1 MTDKLDKPK
10 TEVPTVTKV
19 HRIKLPGLHS
29 RLYKSQQEITDNPPE
44 SMPNRICILP
54 DCSGSMGSVVDFR
67 VMESD
72 RMPDKTKM
80 DYLKEAVES
89 FGENCKWSET
99 SVAVVSFPHNV
110 TELPLTNQQGMF
122 VAGITTLKVSGNTP
136 MGHSMAR
143 AIENVP
149 MTRAIIISDGEAT
162 DNPMPIETAHQ
173 YAEAKIPIDCVHIGR
188 EQHGEELLQQI
199 AKITDGKYIKFDD
212 VANFAKALKYLT
224 PAYRALLNAPSA
236 AEILGAK
243 EVK

>member
-10 TEVPTVTKV
+10 AAVPTTV
-19 HRIKLPGLHS
+19 HRIKLSSLHS
-29 RLYKSQQEITDNPPE
+29 RLFRSQQEVINNPPE

-54 DCSGSMGSVVDFR
+54 DCSGSMAGVV
-67 VMESD
+67 SGLTNG
-72 RMPDKTKM
+72 PHKTKM

-99 SVAVVSFPHNV
+99 SVAVMSFPHDV

-122 VAGITTLKVSGNTP
+122 VAGITTLQVSGNTP

-143 AIENVP
+143 AIETVP

-162 DNPMPIETAHQ
+162 DNPKPLDTAHQ
-173 YAEAKIPIDCVHIGR
+173 YAEAKIPIDCVHIGYD
-188 EQHGEELLQQI
+188 EDGEELLQQI
-199 AKITDGKYIKFDD
+199 AKITDGKYIKFDN

-224 PAYRALLNAPSA
+224 PAYRALLSAPSA

>member
-10 TEVPTVTKV
+10 ATVPTTV

-29 RLYKSQQEITDNPPE
+29 RLYKSQQEITNNPPE

-54 DCSGSMGSVVDFR
+54 DCSGSMGSSV
-67 VMESD
+67 SD
-72 RMPDKTKM
+72 NPNKSKM

-99 SVAVVSFPHNV
+99 SVAVVSFPHDV

-122 VAGITTLKVSGNTP
+122 VAGITTLKVSGDTP

-143 AIENVP
+143 AIETVP

-162 DNPMPIETAHQ
+162 DNPKPIETASQ
-173 YAEAKIPIDCVHIGR
+173 YAEAKIPIDCVHIGYDQR
-188 EQHGEELLQQI
+188 GEELLQEI
-199 AKITDGKYIKFDD
+199 AKTTGGKYIKFDN

-224 PAYRALLNAPSA
+224 PAYRALLEAPSA

>member
-10 TEVPTVTKV
+10 VTVPTVGTV
-19 HRIKLPGLHS
+19 HKIKLSGLHS
-29 RLYKSQQEITDNPPE
+29 RLFKAQQNITNNPPE

-54 DCSGSMGSVVDFR
+54 DCSGSMSGEVSGLTNGPR
-67 VMESD
+67 
-72 RMPDKTKM
+72 KTKM

-99 SVAVVSFPHNV
+99 SVAVMSFPYDV

-122 VAGITTLKVSGNTP
+122 VAGITTLKVSGDTP

-143 AIENVP
+143 AIESIP

-162 DNPMPIETAHQ
+162 DNPKPEETARQ
-173 YAEAKIPIDCVHIGR
+173 YAEAKIPIDCVHIGYDQR
-188 EQHGEELLQQI
+188 GEELLQEI
-199 AKITDGKYIKFDD
+199 AKITEGKYIKFDN

-236 AEILGAK
+236 AAILGAK

>member
-1 MTDKLDKPK
+1 MTDKLEKPK
-10 TEVPTVTKV
+10 AALPTTV

-29 RLYKSQQEITDNPPE
+29 RLYKSQQEITNNPPE

-54 DCSGSMGSVVDFR
+54 DCSGSMSGVVNVNDALPPATSR
-67 VMESD
+67 
-72 RMPDKTKM
+72 TKM

-89 FGENCKWSET
+89 FGDNCKWSET
-99 SVAVVSFPHNV
+99 AVAVVSFPSDV
-110 TELPLTNQQGMF
+110 IELPLTNQQGMF
-122 VAGITTLKVSGNTP
+122 LAGVTTLKVSGDTP

-143 AIENVP
+143 AIETVP

-162 DNPMPIETAHQ
+162 DNPMPVETAHQ
-173 YAEAKIPIDCVHIGR
+173 YAEAKIPIDCVHIGYD
-188 EQHGEELLQQI
+188 QHGEELLQEV
-199 AKITDGKYIKFDD
+199 AKITGGKYIKFDN

-224 PAYRALLNAPSA
+224 PAYRALLEAPSA